1 MKTVVV
7 VMAQIDFSIMFG
19 PNLFFFFQ
27 MPLPEGNIFSGSYV
41 SMIRVS
47 FLVIRSQKCLSV
59 VVFLGISLTV
69 PFLIK
74 DFRLKGCLDRLK
86 SCKYPFMAKCLR
98 CWIPNPGV
106 LCSKPLGSSKV
117 NSAFHPSK
125 VDEMS
130 TKHLWELSGK
140 K

>member
-7 VMAQIDFSIMFG
+7 VMAQIDFFIMFG
-19 PNLFFFFQ
+19 PNLFSSRCHCLKGTF
-27 MPLPEGNIFSGSYV
+27 FSGSYV

-74 DFRLKGCLDRLK
+74 NFRLKGCLDRLK
-86 SCKYPFMAKCLR
+86 SRKYPFMAECLR
-98 CWIPNPGV
+98 CCIPNPGV

-130 TKHLWELSGK
+130 TKNFWELSGK